1 MPHHKF
7 IYFYFYLQGE
17 DAKFD
22 EDGFRRVRAYLEGLD
37 KWTLCTAEVV
47 GGLCKSISMGLAC
60 IKGFRTAEQLSIA
73 ARVEE
78 NFQISQW
85 GTPLTDLKRVFVC
98 VYLD

>member
-1 MPHHKF
+1 M
-7 IYFYFYLQGE
+7 
-17 DAKFD
+17 
-22 EDGFRRVRAYLEGLD
+22 RAYLEGLD

-60 IKGFRTAEQLSIA
+60 IKGFRTAEQLSVA

-85 GTPLTDLKRVFVC
+85 GMPFVDVSRFVLFLFSRLLTVFCNDVLL
-98 VYLD
+98 VNLP